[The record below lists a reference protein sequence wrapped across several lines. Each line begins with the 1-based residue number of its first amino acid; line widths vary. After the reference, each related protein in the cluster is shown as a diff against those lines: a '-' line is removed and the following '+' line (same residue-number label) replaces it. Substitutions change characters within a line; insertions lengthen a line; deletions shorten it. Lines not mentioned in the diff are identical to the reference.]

1 MSDRTGAMNSAQNEL
16 NFIRNMKRVR
26 EVQGLSQGQFAAR
39 MTKEFGWEGFHQ
51 TTISRIEK
59 GERPVRLG
67 EAAGIAEAL
76 GVEVWQML
84 LPDDA
89 SKQLANLESS
99 IHAARKIAISLGEN
113 VGDYMFYQSA
123 IRDNLQTLDELTW
136 GAEGYGFDR
145 DYMAKLEDLK
155 HQAKV
160 ILTTSYVDQIG
171 EFFEHGYAERS
182 DPHA

>member
-16 NFIRNMKRVR
+16 NFIRNMKRIR
-26 EVQGLSQGQFAAR
+26 EAQGLSQGQFAAR
-39 MTKEFGWEGFHQ
+39 MTKEFGWDGFHQ

-76 GVEVWQML
+76 GVEVWKML

-99 IHAARKIAISLGEN
+99 IHTARQLGLKLGQN

-123 IRDNLQTLDELTW
+123 ISDNLNSLQELTW
-136 GAEGYGFDR
+136 GSEGYGFDK
-145 DYMAKLEDLK
+145 DYMAKLDDLK
-155 HQAKV
+155 RKAKV
-160 ILTTSYVDQIG
+160 ILETSYVDQISD
-171 EFFEHGYAERS
+171 FFEHGYADRDDLET
-182 DPHA
+182 